1 MFAKNILLSAIW
13 LCFKLFSNNYK
24 IFYKIRKIG
33 LKFDT
38 VLLNFNKPFNL
49 NLSCKMKAKNLVLAF
64 VGLLVFYSC
73 GRKLAADFNSDFSL
87 FKGIISNFTGG
98 IVSAQSDIR
107 VVMAFEK
114 KDWKINQV
122 LDNSLFEISPNVSG
136 KVVALSSNT
145 IAFIPEKKLEP
156 DTEYQVT
163 LHLDDVITLEKEK
176 KDLAEFNFTLKTL
189 KQDFIVN
196 TNDIQSYS
204 KDYQYLNGTLKTA
217 DNLDFETAQKLVSA
231 EQDGKKLAVKFLK
244 ASSTATEFKF
254 IVDSI
259 QRFDND
265 SKIEIA
271 YDGNDFDIDQKGT
284 IDYAIIGK
292 DNFKVVDVSIPEG
305 ENQTLLINFSDALQK
320 GQDFKGLV
328 NIQNAKNL
336 KFATQGNVLKVFFNS
351 ETNTSAPAQIIET
364 VVEPIVEPEIISA
377 DSTAVAVAVD
387 SASIGADVSVEAA
400 VEAAV
405 EEPAVTPAQVLSGQV
420 LVEVFQGIESENG
433 YKMKSNFSTSISFD
447 QIKPSV
453 KFSKNGTILPSSNNL
468 KLNFDA
474 VNLSAVDVKVYKI
487 YKNNI
492 LQFLQF
498 NELNGAQNLKKIAQ
512 PIAKSTINLKENKL
526 VNFGEWNTFALDLSK
541 IITPEPGAIYRVE
554 FSYKKKYSLY
564 KCEDSEVEENTDEE
578 EEVSENDVNYSGNNY
593 DDYYYDDYEWR
604 ESEDACS
611 DSYFYNTTIGTNI
624 LASDLGVIAKRGE
637 NKSYLV
643 VVNNI
648 VTTEPVANAKV
659 ELYNFQQQKLA
670 TSATDSEGIAKF
682 DLDKFAYFAIVSQGD
697 QSTYVKL
704 DDVHSLSI
712 SNFDVAGEALQKG
725 LKGFIYGERGVWR
738 PGDNLYLSFI
748 FNDAANKIPNTHPIK
763 FRLTNPN
770 GKITYQTVQKANDLN
785 HYSFIVPTNADD
797 PTGSWEAMVNVG
809 GAKFYKNIKIETI
822 KPNRLKIKNVFKN
835 AVLSST
841 YPNTSNLQV
850 NWLHGAV
857 AKDLRVEIQAKFSQ
871 DVTKFKGFDK
881 YDFDDEVRSFST
893 EEINVFSGKVDING
907 RTSVNIDPKLQ
918 GQAPGMLR
926 AAFMTKVYEEGGDFS
941 TDVIATTYSPY
952 KTYVGL
958 KLPALTKYEMLE
970 TRANNKFEVVTVDE
984 SGKPKSVKNLEVKVF
999 KVEWRWWWDSSS
1011 DNLSN
1016 YNSSNATTSYKTFR
1030 INTDASGKGS
1040 FQFAVTD
1047 EEWGRYLIRVI
1058 DPTDGHAT
1066 AQTVNIDWPA
1076 WSGKTR
1082 NTDAATA
1089 NMLVF
1094 STDKK
1099 NYEVG
1104 EKAQISF
1111 PSSEGGRALISIENG
1126 AKVVQT
1132 IWAKTQKGETKVSVP
1147 ITAAMAPNV
1156 YFNITLLQPHASTK
1170 NDSPIRMY
1178 GIIPVEVI
1186 DKNTILQPQ
1195 ITMPDV
1201 LKPEQTFTLNV
1212 SEKAGK
1218 EMTYTIAVVDEGLL
1232 DLTRFKTP
1240 NAWDS
1245 FYVREALGVKTWDI
1259 YDDVIGAYGG
1269 KVNQIFSI
1277 GGDQDLGGGK
1287 AKKAN
1292 RFKPVVVYL
1301 GPFKLKAGD
1310 TETHQI
1316 TLPKY
1321 IGSVRTMIVAGD
1333 AKTSA
1338 YGSVE
1343 KATPVRSP
1351 LMALAS
1357 LPRKISPS
1365 EKVTI
1370 PVTIFAMENWVKNV
1384 NIQIKTSP
1392 GLKVIGK
1399 ANQSLTFASPDEKM
1413 TYFNLEVGATTGIA
1427 KVEVIATS
1435 GKEKSTYEVEIDM
1448 TNPNPVTNTFTDIV
1462 LGPNSS
1468 QNISWKTFGVAGS
1481 NKARIEVSSMPS
1493 INFNGRLQYLIQYP
1507 HGCVE
1512 QTTSSV
1518 FPQLYLNDIADI
1530 DASRKATIQKNVT
1543 AGITKL
1549 FGFQTA
1555 TGGFSYWSGESSP
1568 DDWGSSYAGHFLME
1582 AEKKGYA
1589 LPINL
1594 KSKWVSFQQKEAKKW
1609 RFEPKYGN
1617 DFAQSY
1623 RLYTLALAGFPD
1635 LSSMNRLRET
1645 NNISNESRLRLAAT
1659 YALAGQKQAGMSL
1672 LLKSTIDEDTS
1683 NGYSYY
1689 YYGSSDR
1696 NRAMALET
1704 LILLGQKQKAFL
1716 TAKKLAAQMSANLYM
1731 STQTTAYSLYA
1742 MSKFAAFNGGKGIDI
1757 QFTNN
1762 GKSYSVAT
1770 NKTLAERNLSIKS
1783 GANGIVIRNNKNN
1796 TLYVRVLN
1804 SGILPVGQE
1813 QTAQTGLSAN
1823 VVFKDRK
1830 GSVIK
1835 VSKINQGTE
1844 FIAEVT
1850 IKNLKNESVENV
1862 ALSQILPSG
1871 FEIVNTRFTDFG
1883 DATNNVA
1890 DYIDIRDDRTNF
1902 YFPLRSGEVKTFRIL
1917 LNASYLGNYYL
1928 PGLQCE
1934 AMYDNTFLA
1943 RTKGFW
1949 VEVVK

>member
-1 MFAKNILLSAIW
+1 
-13 LCFKLFSNNYK
+13 
-24 IFYKIRKIG
+24 
-33 LKFDT
+33 
-38 VLLNFNKPFNL
+38 
-49 NLSCKMKAKNLVLAF
+49 MKTKNLVLVF
-64 VGLLVFYSC
+64 VIFVIFQGCNKKS
-73 GRKLAADFNSDFSL
+73 AADFNSDFSI

-98 IVSAQSDIR
+98 IVSAGSDIR
-107 VVMAFEK
+107 VVLAFDKSE
-114 KDWKINQV
+114 WTSNQI
-122 LDNSLFEISPNVSG
+122 LDDDLFDISPSVNG
-136 KVVALSSNT
+136 KVVALSPNT
-145 IAFIPEKKLEP
+145 IAFIPKENLES

-163 LHLDDVITLEKEK
+163 FKVEKIVTLDEKSK
-176 KDLAEFNFTLKTL
+176 NLASFNFTLKTV
-189 KQDFIVN
+189 KQDFLI
-196 TNDIQSYS
+196 TTEDIQSYS
-204 KDYQYLNGTLKTA
+204 KDYQYLNCNMKMA
-217 DNLDFETAQKLVSA
+217 DNLDLESAQKLVKA
-231 EQDGKKLAVKFLK
+231 EQNGKNLKIKFSK
-244 ASSTATEFKF
+244 TESSTTDFKF
-254 IVDSI
+254 VIDSI
-259 QRFDND
+259 QRFERD
-265 SKIEIA
+265 SKIEIS
-271 YDGNDFDIDQKGT
+271 YDGNDLDIDQKGT
-284 IDYAIIGK
+284 IDYTIISK

-336 KFATQGNVLKVFFNS
+336 KFATEGNILKVFFNNDALLDK
-351 ETNTSAPAQIIET
+351 TPAPIIET
-364 VVEPIVEPEIISA
+364 VVEISE
-377 DSTAVAVAVD
+377 TATD
-387 SASIGADVSVEAA
+387 TTA
-400 VEAAV
+400 VEAVEVKAV
-405 EEPAVTPAQVLSGQV
+405 AIDSTSTDAVNAAEDAVAYVEPIPETTPEQVMSGQV
-420 LVEVFQGIESENG
+420 LIEVFQGIESENG
-433 YKMKSNFSTSISFD
+433 YKMKQNFSTSISFD

-453 KFSKNGTILPSSNNL
+453 KFTKNGTILPSSNNL
-468 KLNFDA
+468 KLNFEA
-474 VNLSAVDVKVYKI
+474 VNISAVDVRVYKI
-487 YKNNI
+487 FKNNI
-492 LQFLQF
+492 LQFLQY

-554 FSYKKKYSLY
+554 FSFKKKYSLY
-564 KCEDSEVEENTDEE
+564 KCDGSQEDESASVEEDE
-578 EEVSENDVNYSGNNY
+578 VDENDVNYSGNSY
-593 DDYYYDDYEWR
+593 DDYSYENYDWR
-604 ESEDACS
+604 ESEDACTT
-611 DSYFYNTTIGTNI
+611 SYFYNTSIGTNI

-637 NKSYLV
+637 NKSYLFA
-643 VVNNI
+643 VNNI
-648 VTTEPVANAKV
+648 VTTETVSGAKV

-670 TSATDSEGIAKF
+670 SESTDGDGIVKF
-682 DLDKFAYFAIVSQGD
+682 ELDKFAYFAIVTQDD

-704 DDVHSLSI
+704 DDGHSLSV

-748 FNDAANKIPNTHPIK
+748 FNDAANKIPNTHPVK
-763 FRLTNPN
+763 FQLADPN
-770 GKITYQTVQKANDLN
+770 GKITFQTVQKSNELN

-797 PTGSWEAMVNVG
+797 PTGSWEAMVKVG

-835 AVLSST
+835 EVLSASFS
-841 YPNTSNLQV
+841 NNANLQV

-857 AKDLRVEIQAKFSQ
+857 AKDLKVEMQAKFSQ
-871 DVTKFKGFDK
+871 QVTTFKGFHK
-881 YDFDDEVRSFST
+881 YDFDDEVRQFST
-893 EEINVFSGKVDING
+893 EEVNVFSGKVDTNG
-907 RTSVNIDPKLQ
+907 KATINIDPKLK

-941 TDVIATTYSPY
+941 TDVMSTTYSPY

-970 TRANNKFEVVTVDE
+970 TRANNRFEIITVNE
-984 SGKPKSVKNLEVKVF
+984 NGRPKSVKNLEVKVF
-999 KVEWRWWWDSSS
+999 KVEWRWWWDSSN

-1030 INTDASGKGS
+1030 VNTDASGKGS
-1040 FQFAVTD
+1040 IQFAVTD

-1058 DPTDGHAT
+1058 DPKDGHAT

-1082 NTDAATA
+1082 NTNASTA

-1104 EKAQISF
+1104 QKAQISF

-1126 AKVVQT
+1126 ARVIET
-1132 IWAKTQKGETKVSVP
+1132 IWAKTQKGETKVEIP

-1178 GIIPVEVI
+1178 GIVPVEVI
-1186 DKNTILQPQ
+1186 NKNTILEPQ
-1195 ITMPDV
+1195 IEMPDV
-1201 LKPEQTFTLNV
+1201 LKPEQTFNVKV
-1212 SEKAGK
+1212 SEKSGK
-1218 EMTYTIAVVDEGLL
+1218 AMTYTIAVVDEGLL

-1269 KVNQIFSI
+1269 KINQIFSI

-1301 GPFKLKAGD
+1301 GPFKLDAGN

-1316 TLPKY
+1316 KLPKY
-1321 IGSVRTMIVAGD
+1321 IGSVRTMVVAGD
-1333 AKTSA
+1333 AKTTA

-1384 NIQIKTSP
+1384 SIQIKTSP
-1392 GLKVIGK
+1392 GLKIIGK
-1399 ANQSLTFASPDEKM
+1399 STQSLTFASPDEKM
-1413 TYFNLEVGATTGIA
+1413 AYFNLEVGAKTGIA

-1435 GKEKSTYEVEIDM
+1435 GKERSTYEVEIDM
-1448 TNPNPVTNTFTDIV
+1448 TNPNPVTNTFTDII
-1462 LGPNSS
+1462 LEPNSS
-1468 QNISWKTFGVAGS
+1468 ENINWKTFGVAGS
-1481 NKARIEVSSMPS
+1481 DKARIEVSSMPS

-1530 DASRKATIQKNVT
+1530 DVNRKASIQKNVT
-1543 AGITKL
+1543 AGITRL
-1549 FGFQTA
+1549 FGFQLSN
-1555 TGGFSYWSGESSP
+1555 GGFSYWQGNPSP
-1568 DDWGSSYAGHFLME
+1568 DDWGSSYAGHFLVE
-1582 AEKKGYA
+1582 AEKKGYV

-1594 KSKWVSFQQKEAKKW
+1594 KSKWISYQQKEAKIW
-1609 RFEPKYGN
+1609 RFEPNSGN
-1617 DFAQSY
+1617 DFAQAY

-1635 LSSMNRLRET
+1635 LSSMNRLRES
-1645 NNISNESRLRLAAT
+1645 NGISNESKLRLAAS

-1672 LLKSTIDEDTS
+1672 LLKSEIDEI
-1683 NGYSYY
+1683 YSDKNNYY
-1689 YYGSSDR
+1689 YYGSTDR
-1696 NRAMALET
+1696 NRAMTLET
-1704 LILLGQKQKAFL
+1704 LILLGQKQKAF
-1716 TAKKLAAQMSANLYM
+1716 TIAMKLAKQMSADQWM
-1731 STQTTAYSLYA
+1731 STQTTAYCLYS
-1742 MSKFAAFNGGKGIDI
+1742 MSKFASYNGGKGIDI
-1757 QFTNN
+1757 QFTNG
-1762 GKSYSVAT
+1762 GKSYVVTT
-1770 NKTLAERNLSIKS
+1770 NKTLAERNLVIKTGS
-1783 GANGIVIRNNKNN
+1783 NGLKIKNNKKN
-1796 TLYVRVLN
+1796 TLYIRVLN

-1813 QTAQTGLSAN
+1813 QNAQNGLSAN
-1823 VVFKDRK
+1823 VVFKNRK
-1830 GSVIK
+1830 GGIIK

-1850 IKNLKNESVENV
+1850 IKNLKNERVENV

-1902 YFPLRSGEVKTFRIL
+1902 YFPLKSGETKTFNVL

>member
-1 MFAKNILLSAIW
+1 
-13 LCFKLFSNNYK
+13 
-24 IFYKIRKIG
+24 
-33 LKFDT
+33 
-38 VLLNFNKPFNL
+38 
-49 NLSCKMKAKNLVLAF
+49 MKTKNLVYVFF
-64 VGLLVFYSC
+64 VFLMFQAC
-73 GRKLAADFNSDFSL
+73 GRKSAADFNSDFSL
-87 FKGIISNFTGG
+87 FKEYITNFTGG

-107 VVMAFEK
+107 VVLAFNK
-114 KDWKINQV
+114 KEWQNNQV
-122 LDNSLFEISPNVSG
+122 LDNDLFDISPSISG

-145 IAFIPEKKLEP
+145 IAFIPEKKLKP

-163 LHLDDVITLEKEK
+163 LKIDKLVTTVKKE
-176 KDLAEFNFTLKTL
+176 LSVFNFTVKTI
-189 KQDFIVN
+189 KQDFIV
-196 TNDIQSYS
+196 TTQDIQSYS
-204 KDYQYLNGTLKTA
+204 KDYQFLNGTLKTA
-217 DNLDFETAQKLVSA
+217 DDIDFETAQKLVTA
-231 EQDGKKLAVKFLK
+231 EQGGKDLKVKLIK
-244 ASSTATEFKF
+244 SQSTPTEFKF
-254 IVDSI
+254 IIDSI
-259 QRFDND
+259 QRFDTD
-265 SKIEIA
+265 STIDIN
-271 YDGNDFDIDQKGT
+271 YDGNDFDISQEGK
-284 IDYAIIGK
+284 IVYPIAGK
-292 DNFKVVDVSIPEG
+292 DNFKVVNVVVPEG
-305 ENQTLLINFSDALQK
+305 DNQTLLINFSDALQK

-328 NIQNAKNL
+328 SIQNAKNL
-336 KFATQGNVLKVFFNS
+336 KFATQGNILKVFFNN
-351 ETNTSAPAQIIET
+351 EVERAAPPT
-364 VVEPIVEPEIISA
+364 VVIPEIVPEA
-377 DSTAVAVAVD
+377 VQAEGTTDSVAIAVD
-387 SASIGADVSVEAA
+387 SIT
-400 VEAAV
+400 
-405 EEPAVTPAQVLSGQV
+405 AVTDNVVEYIAPEPETIPEQVLTGEI

-433 YKMKSNFSTSISFD
+433 YKMKENFATKISFD
-447 QIKPSV
+447 QIKPEV
-453 KFSKNGTILPSSNNL
+453 RFVKNGTILPSSNNL
-468 KLNFDA
+468 KLNFEA
-474 VNLSAVDVKVYKI
+474 VNLSAVDVKIYKI

-498 NELNGAQNLKKIAQ
+498 NELNGTQNLKKVAQ
-512 PIAKSTINLKENKL
+512 PIAKSTLNLKENRL
-526 VNFGEWNTFALDLSK
+526 VNFSEWNTFALDLSK

-554 FSYKKKYSLY
+554 FSYKKAYSLY
-564 KCEDSEVEENTDEE
+564 KCDAAQTEETQPDEE
-578 EEVSENDVNYSGNNY
+578 EIDENDVNYSDNAY
-593 DDYYYDDYEWR
+593 DNYYYEDYDWR
-604 ESEDACS
+604 QSEDACTG
-611 DSYFYNTTIGTNI
+611 SYFYNARIGINI

-637 NKSYLV
+637 NKSYLIA
-643 VVNNI
+643 VNNI
-648 VTTEPVANAKV
+648 VSTEPVTNAKV
-659 ELYNFQQQKLA
+659 ELYNFQQQSLGIE
-670 TSATDSEGIAKF
+670 STDSDGIATF
-682 DLDKFAYFAIVSQGD
+682 ELDKFAYFAIVTQGT

-704 DDVHSLSI
+704 DDGHSLSV

-748 FNDAANKIPNTHPIK
+748 FNDATNKIPNTHPIK
-763 FRLTNPN
+763 FRLSDPN
-770 GKITYQTVQKANDLN
+770 GKVTYQTVQKSNLLN

-797 PTGSWEAMVNVG
+797 PTGNWEAMVNVG

-835 AVLSST
+835 AVLSSS

-857 AKDLRVEIQAKFSQ
+857 AKDLKVEMQAKFSQ
-871 DVTKFKGFDK
+871 DVTTFKGFDK
-881 YDFDDEVRSFST
+881 YVFDDAVRQFNT
-893 EEINVFSGKVDING
+893 EEITIFSGKIDANG
-907 RTSVNIDPKLQ
+907 KATVTIDPKLQ

-941 TDVIATTYSPY
+941 TDVMSTTYSPY

-958 KLPALTKYEMLE
+958 KLPALTKYGMLE
-970 TRANNKFEVVTVDE
+970 TRTSNRFEVVTVDE
-984 SGKPKSVKNLEVKVF
+984 NGRPKSVKDLEVKIF
-999 KVEWRWWWDSSS
+999 KIEWRWWWDASN

-1016 YNSSNATTSYKTFR
+1016 YNSSNATTAYKTYKV
-1030 INTDASGKGS
+1030 NTDASGKGS

-1047 EEWGRYLIRVI
+1047 DEWGRYLIRVS
-1058 DPTDGHAT
+1058 DLNDGHAT
-1066 AQTVNIDWPA
+1066 AQTVNIDWPS

-1082 NTDAATA
+1082 NTDASTA

-1126 AKVVQT
+1126 SKVVQT
-1132 IWAKTQKGETKVSVP
+1132 IWAKTQKGETKVEVP
-1147 ITAAMAPNV
+1147 ITTVMAPNV

-1178 GIIPVEVI
+1178 GIVPIEVI
-1186 DKNTILQPQ
+1186 NKNTILEPK
-1195 ITMPDV
+1195 ISMPDV
-1201 LKPEQTFTLNV
+1201 LKPEQEFGLKV
-1212 SEKAGK
+1212 SEKSGK

-1245 FYVREALGVKTWDI
+1245 FYVREALGVKTWDV

-1269 KVNQIFSI
+1269 KINQIFSI

-1292 RFKPVVVYL
+1292 RFKAVVIYL
-1301 GPFKLKAGD
+1301 GPFKLGKGE
-1310 TETHQI
+1310 TTTHQI
-1316 TLPKY
+1316 KLPKY

-1333 AKTSA
+1333 AETSA
-1338 YGSVE
+1338 YGSAE

-1351 LMALAS
+1351 LMVLAS

-1370 PVTIFAMENWVKNV
+1370 PVTIFAMENKVKNV
-1384 NIQIKTSP
+1384 SVQIKTSP
-1392 GLKVIGK
+1392 GLKIIGK
-1399 ANQSLTFASPDEKM
+1399 STQNLTFTSPDEKM
-1413 TYFNLEVGATTGIA
+1413 TYFDLEVGATTGIA
-1427 KVEVIATS
+1427 KVQVIATS
-1435 GKEKSTYEVEIDM
+1435 GNEKSTYDVEIDM

-1462 LGPNSS
+1462 LEPNSS
-1468 QNISWKTFGVAGS
+1468 QTINWKTFGVAES
-1481 NKARIEVSSMPS
+1481 NKARIEISSMPS

-1530 DASRKATIQKNVT
+1530 DATRKATIQKNVT
-1543 AGITKL
+1543 AGITRL
-1549 FGFQTA
+1549 FGFQVSN
-1555 TGGFSYWSGESSP
+1555 GGFSYWQGDSSA
-1568 DDWGSSYAGHFLME
+1568 DDWGSSYAGHFLIE
-1582 AEKKGYA
+1582 AEKKGYV

-1594 KSKWVSFQQKEAKKW
+1594 KSKWISYQQKEAKKW

-1617 DFAQSY
+1617 DFAQAY
-1623 RLYTLALAGFPD
+1623 RLYTLALAGSAD

-1645 NNISNESRLRLAAT
+1645 RGVGNESKLRLAAA
-1659 YALAGQKQAGMSL
+1659 YVLAGQKQAGMSL
-1672 LLKSTIDEDTS
+1672 LLKSKIDDDNT
-1683 NGYSYY
+1683 NRYNYY

-1696 NRAMALET
+1696 NRAMTLET
-1704 LILLGQKQKAFL
+1704 LILLGQKQKAFT
-1716 TAKKLAAQMSANLYM
+1716 TAMKLAKQMSADQWM
-1731 STQTTAYSLYA
+1731 STQTTAYCLYS
-1742 MSKFAAFNGGKGIDI
+1742 MSKFAGFNGGKGIDI
-1757 QFTNN
+1757 QFAND
-1762 GKSYSVAT
+1762 GKSYAVNT
-1770 NKTLAERNLSIKS
+1770 NKTLAERNLVIKT
-1783 GANGIVIRNNKNN
+1783 GANGVKIKNNKNN
-1796 TLYVRVLN
+1796 TLYIRVLN

-1813 QTAQTGLSAN
+1813 QMVQNGLSAT
-1823 VVFKDRK
+1823 VVFKNRK
-1830 GSVIK
+1830 GGVIT

-1850 IKNLKNESVENV
+1850 IKNQKNERVENI

-1883 DATNNVA
+1883 DATNNIA

-1902 YFPLRSGEVKTFRIL
+1902 YFPLKSGETKTFSVL